1 VMILIGMCGF
11 LISCGSSESTKMNM
25 ELMLES
31 TNRLNQSDLGQPV
44 PVTVRI
50 YTLKDRTR
58 FEQATFQ
65 ELWKKD
71 YEFLGKDLLDRKEI
85 TLRPSTNDPI
95 ELTVDPEK
103 DEKFLGIIVKFR
115 KYQDGIWRRVIPIE
129 EPGFFSIGD
138 PEFIIK
144 IDQKDIAEPVE
155 D

>member
-1 VMILIGMCGF
+1 
-11 LISCGSSESTKMNM
+11 M
-25 ELMLES
+25 ELALEA
-31 TNRLNQSDLGQPV
+31 TNRLNQSDMGQPV

-65 ELWKKD
+65 ELWKND

-85 TLRPSTNDPI
+85 TLRPSTIELI

-103 DEKFLGIIVKFR
+103 NEKFFGIMALFR
-115 KYQDGIWRRVIPIE
+115 QYQDGIWRRVIPIE
-129 EPGFFSIGD
+129 EPGFFSFGD
-138 PEFIIK
+138 PEFILK
-144 IDQKDIAEPVE
+144 VDQQDIAEPVK